1 MTYSPVPFLSLELGF
16 MKDVPY
22 KVTEEEEEEEEE
34 EEDAEEEEEAKLS
47 LCHSWHRVA

>member
-1 MTYSPVPFLSLELGF
+1 MTYSLVPFLSLELGF

-22 KVTEEEEEEEEE
+22 KVTEEE
-34 EEDAEEEEEAKLS
+34 AKLS